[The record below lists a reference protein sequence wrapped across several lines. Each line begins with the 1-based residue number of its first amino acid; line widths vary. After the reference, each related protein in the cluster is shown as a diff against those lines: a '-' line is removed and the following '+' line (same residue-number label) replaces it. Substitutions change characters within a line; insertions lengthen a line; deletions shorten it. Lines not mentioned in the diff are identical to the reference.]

1 MGEAGAANTGD
12 GAVTVREAEP
22 ADLGSIRDIYNA
34 VVEHSLAVWSE
45 RAVDAAERRS
55 WFADKRAAK
64 EPVLVA
70 VAEGEVLGFAT
81 YGRFRNHSGYD
92 GTVEHTLHVREGA
105 RDAGAGSL
113 LLEAIIDRA
122 RTAGKHVIVAGVG
135 AQNEGSLRFHRRH
148 GFTEVGRMPE
158 VGRKF
163 GRRLDLVLMQRM
175 LG

>member
-1 MGEAGAANTGD
+1 MIEG
-12 GAVTVREAEP
+12 
-22 ADLGSIRDIYNA
+22 
-34 VVEHSLAVWSE
+34 SLAIWSE
-45 RAVDAAERRS
+45 RPVDAAERKA
-55 WFADKRAAK
+55 WFEAKREAG

-70 VAEGEVLGFAT
+70 VGTGDDDADEVIGFAT

-92 GTVEHTLHVREGA
+92 DTVEHTLHVREGS
-105 RDAGAGSL
+105 RGAGAGSE
-113 LLEAIIDRA
+113 LLEAIIERA

-148 GFTEVGRMPE
+148 GFIEVGRMPE

-163 GRRLDLVLMQRM
+163 GRRLDLVLMQRR